1 MNTKRIRLSF
11 LITSGRAAVA
21 VVLVGLASGSL
32 WATDQVILKN
42 GDRVTGTIIKKDG
55 DTLTMDSA
63 HFGAITMPWAEV
75 ESVTTDT
82 PLHVVLPGDKAVR
95 ATLATQAEQIQVKG
109 PEQSQM
115 VARDDILALRNDA
128 EQSKYEKLINPGLLD
143 LWTVNG
149 SFGIAGAKGNAETLT
164 VTTPINFARISNT
177 TTTTAYFNSI
187 RSTATINGG
196 SERTANAIRGGWAH
210 NRNLGSKM
218 FLNGFNDYEY
228 DEFQSLD
235 LRVVFGG
242 GLGYHLWRGKKGSMD
257 VVGGAAWNRETF
269 DPAPDPTFTRNSA
282 EAYWGNNLSYELN
295 ARTTF
300 TQGFRMFNNLSNSGE
315 YRLNFDL
322 GAATELT
329 DWLTWNV
336 SLSDRFLSN
345 PLPGR
350 QSNDLLYSTGLGFSF
365 GR

>member
-1 MNTKRIRLSF
+1 MTTNRSLSPF
-11 LITSGRAAVA
+11 FKTTNRA
-21 VVLVGLASGSL
+21 LLALTLALMTAGSL
-32 WATDQVILKN
+32 WAADQVVLKN

-55 DTLTMDSA
+55 DTLTMESV
-63 HFGAITMPWAEV
+63 HFGTITMPWAEV
-75 ESVTTDT
+75 EFVTSDT
-82 PLHVVLPGDKAVR
+82 PVHVELPGDKTVR
-95 ATLATQAEQIQVKG
+95 ATLVTRGEQIQVKG
-109 PEQSQM
+109 TDESETVAPGMIGAIRNDEEQS
-115 VARDDILALRNDA
+115 A
-128 EQSKYEKLINPGLLD
+128 YEKLLNPGLLD
-143 LWTVNG
+143 LWTVDG
-149 SFGIAGAKGNAETLT
+149 SLGIAGAEGNAETLT
-164 VTTPINFARISNT
+164 ITTPINFSRISNT

-187 RSTATINGG
+187 RATATIDGV

-218 FLNGFNDYEY
+218 FINGFNDYEF

-235 LRVVFGG
+235 LRIVLGG
-242 GLGYHLWRGKKGSMD
+242 GVGYHLWDGKKGKMD

-269 DPAPDPTFTRNSA
+269 DPDPDPTFTRNSA

-295 ARTTF
+295 GRTTL
-300 TQGFRMFNNLSNSGE
+300 TQAFRMFNNLSDSGR
-315 YRLNFDL
+315 YRMNFDL
-322 GAATELT
+322 GAATAITE
-329 DWLTWNV
+329 WLNWNV